1 MRVDFIEDKEAD
13 EISIIVRAPSRSF
26 DVDEMMEAIRN
37 LSPSPLSGFSKD
49 SLVKLRKNQ
58 VIRIYSKDKRVYA
71 DTLDGSFLIKSP
83 LYHLEEELPN
93 NFVRISNSEIV
104 NIDKIIRLDMGL
116 AGTIRIHLEGEIDSY
131 VSRRYVSKVK
141 GVLM

>member
-1 MRVDFIEDKEAD
+1 M
-13 EISIIVRAPSRSF
+13 
-26 DVDEMMEAIRN
+26 
-37 LSPSPLSGFSKD
+37 
-49 SLVKLRKNQ
+49 
-58 VIRIYSKDKRVYA
+58 
-71 DTLDGSFLIKSP
+71 
-83 LYHLEEELPN
+83 EEELPN

-116 AGTIRIHLEGEIDSY
+116 AGTIRIRLEGEIDSY